1 MPLKFKP
8 IQFPQD
14 EQAHDNIIEWWYF
27 NGHLQDRA
35 GNRYAFMDCLFKT
48 DVKRC
53 GIPFLSRLPVR
64 TAYFAHSILSDI
76 EKQESYPEVQNMV
89 LASKDSFTRPLLF
102 INYINP
108 PFLDG
113 YATSVIEETA
123 LFEYR
128 VKTENFDLHLTAT
141 KKPLLESG
149 RGMIEV
155 CGKQSF
161 YYSLTSLQ
169 VVGQIKI
176 DKKFIEVTGRAWMD
190 HQWADEGYPMDQWS
204 WFSVQLENNIEIM
217 CCEYIRGKDRAY
229 LADIVY
235 ADGRQESF
243 KNLKLTAGKE
253 IFHSKKTNAKYP
265 LNWQIE
271 ISEKDIKLDVT
282 ALLKNQEMVYG
293 SISYWEGPSEISGAI
308 GDKKVKGLGFI
319 ELAGYPSN
327 YSNLKYAKDEFQKVA
342 KDLLARLKKR

>member
-1 MPLKFKP
+1 
-8 IQFPQD
+8 
-14 EQAHDNIIEWWYF
+14 
-27 NGHLQDRA
+27 
-35 GNRYAFMDCLFKT
+35 
-48 DVKRC
+48 
-53 GIPFLSRLPVR
+53 
-64 TAYFAHSILSDI
+64 
-76 EKQESYPEVQNMV
+76 
-89 LASKDSFTRPLLF
+89 
-102 INYINP
+102 
-108 PFLDG
+108 
-113 YATSVIEETA
+113 
-123 LFEYR
+123 
-128 VKTENFDLHLTAT
+128 
-141 KKPLLESG
+141 
-149 RGMIEV
+149 
-155 CGKQSF
+155 
-161 YYSLTSLQ
+161 
-169 VVGQIKI
+169 
-176 DKKFIEVTGRAWMD
+176 
-190 HQWADEGYPMDQWS
+190 MDQWS